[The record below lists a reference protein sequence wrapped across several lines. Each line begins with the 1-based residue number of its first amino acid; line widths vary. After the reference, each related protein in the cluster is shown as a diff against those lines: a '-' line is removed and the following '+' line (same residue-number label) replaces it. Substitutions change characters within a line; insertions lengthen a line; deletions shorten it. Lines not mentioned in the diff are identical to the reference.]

1 MKNATCILLPLVLL
15 LVTASAQASGVRL
28 IDERRPAAPE
38 VRLEVETVPGSVTI
52 EAWDRNEV
60 EVKGSVRDDAEF
72 SFTGTEGNLRIVVKW
87 PRKDFGGLRLDH
99 DDCRL
104 EIKAPAGAALSVS
117 AVSADITIRGNRG
130 KIEAE
135 SVSGDLV
142 IAGEPRVIEL
152 ETVSGEIDLTSNC
165 REVSIESVSGDIEAA
180 IGGGDARIETVS
192 GEIAVTGELFESV
205 RMESVSGDV
214 ELSGALTE
222 RARVEISAH
231 SGDIELRLRGE
242 PSARISVSTF
252 SGSIESDFG
261 GRAERTS
268 RHAPGEEYETTVGA
282 GSADVTIEAFSG
294 AVILRRI

>member
-1 MKNATCILLPLVLL
+1 MKNATRILLPLVLL
-15 LVTASAQASGVRL
+15 LATATAHASGVRV
-28 IDERRPAAPE
+28 IDERRPASSE

-72 SFTGTEGNLRIVVKW
+72 SFTGSEGSLRIEVKW
-87 PRKDFGGLRLDH
+87 PKKAFGGLRLDQE
-99 DDCRL
+99 DCRL

-117 AVSADITIRGNRG
+117 TVSADITIRGNRG
-130 KIEAE
+130 KIKAG

-142 IAGEPRVIEL
+142 IAGEPRAIEL
-152 ETVSGEIDLTSNC
+152 ESVSGDIDLTSNC

-180 IGGGDARIETVS
+180 IGGGEARVETVS
-192 GEIAVTGELFESV
+192 GEITVAGELFESV

-214 ELSGALTE
+214 EWSGALMAQ
-222 RARVEISAH
+222 ARVEISAH
-231 SGDIELRLRGE
+231 SGDVELRLRGE

-282 GSADVTIEAFSG
+282 GSAEVTIEAFSG
-294 AVILRRI
+294 SVTLRRI